1 MPVIHLVE
9 GPVGAGKSTY
19 AAKLGEQHAAPRL
32 ILDDWMATLFRAD
45 RPEKDV
51 MVWYMERKRRC
62 IEQIWNVACDLV
74 NAGSDVVLELGLIRY
89 QDRAEF
95 YSRVDAA
102 GYQLKVHVLDAPR
115 EVRRE
120 RVHERNAAQGSTF
133 FMVVPDEI
141 FELASDL
148 WQMPDDEEAAER
160 NICLVSTQPNRG
172 KG

>member
-1 MPVIHLVE
+1 MPVIHLIE

-19 AAKLGEQHAAPRL
+19 AASLSVEHAAPRL

-62 IEQIWNVACDLV
+62 IEQIWNVACDLAD
-74 NAGSDVVLELGLIRY
+74 AGSNVVLELGLIQR

-95 YSRVDAA
+95 YSRIDATD
-102 GYQLKVHVLDAPR
+102 YRLKVHVLDAPR
-115 EVRRE
+115 EVRRL
-120 RVHERNAAQGSTF
+120 RVQERNAVQGSTF

-141 FELASDL
+141 FELASDF
-148 WQMPDDEEAAER
+148 WQAPDEVECMER
-160 NICLVSTQPNRG
+160 DVCLISTHP
-172 KG
+172 KPE

>member
-19 AAKLGEQHAAPRL
+19 AAKLGAQHAAPRL

-45 RPEKDV
+45 RPEKEV
-51 MVWYMERKRRC
+51 MAWYMERKRRC

-74 NAGSDVVLELGLIRY
+74 AAGSNVVLELGLIQRG
-89 QDRAEF
+89 DRAEF

-115 EVRRE
+115 EVRRQ
-120 RVHERNAAQGSTF
+120 RVRERNAAKGSTF
-133 FMVVPDEI
+133 FMPVPDEI

-148 WQMPDDEEAAER
+148 WQIPDETECAEQ
-160 NICLVSTQPNRG
+160 NIYLVSTHN
-172 KG
+172 K

>member
-19 AAKLGEQHAAPRL
+19 AVSLGVKYAAPRL

-45 RPEKDV
+45 RPEQDV

-62 IEQIWNVACDLV
+62 IEQIWNVACDLLEADS
-74 NAGSDVVLELGLIRY
+74 NVVLELGLIQR
-89 QDRAEF
+89 QDRVEF
-95 YSRVDAA
+95 YSRVDTA
-102 GYQLKVHVLDAPR
+102 GYQLQVHVLDAPR
-115 EVRRE
+115 EVRRQ
-120 RVHERNAAQGSTF
+120 RVHKRNTAKGSTF

-148 WQMPDDEEAAER
+148 WQAPDEMECEER
-160 NICLVSTQPNRG
+160 NICFVR
-172 KG
+172 

>member
-1 MPVIHLVE
+1 MAVIHLVE

-19 AAKLGEQHAAPRL
+19 AARLGLEHTAPSL

-45 RPEKDV
+45 RPETDL
-51 MVWYMERKRRC
+51 MAWYMERKRRC
-62 IEQIWNVACDLV
+62 IEQIWNVASGMAM
-74 NAGSDVVLELGLIRY
+74 AGSNVVLELGLIRH

-115 EVRRE
+115 DIRRQRVRE
-120 RVHERNAAQGSTF
+120 RNLAMGSTF
-133 FMVVPDEI
+133 FMAVPDEI

-148 WQMPDDEEAAER
+148 WQAPDEIECEER
-160 NICLVSTQPNRG
+160 SIYFV
-172 KG
+172 K

>member
-1 MPVIHLVE
+1 MAVIHLVE

-19 AAKLGEQHAAPRL
+19 AAHLGMAHAAPRL

-45 RPEKDV
+45 RPETDV
-51 MVWYMERKRRC
+51 MVWYLERKQRC
-62 IEQIWNVACDLV
+62 IEQIWNVAIDMV
-74 NAGSDVVLELGLIRY
+74 EAGSNVVLELGLIRR

-102 GYQLKVHVLDAPR
+102 GYKLEVHVLDAPR
-115 EVRRE
+115 DIRRQRVRE
-120 RVHERNAAQGSTF
+120 RNMAQGGTF

-148 WQMPDDEEAAER
+148 WQVPDEIECEER
-160 NICLVSTQPNRG
+160 NIYFVR
-172 KG
+172 